1 MLRILINQA
10 HIESQILAP
19 TRREGQQMLMA
30 LRGGNAWTLDKFT
43 VRVFP

>member
-10 HIESQILAP
+10 RIESQILAP
-19 TRREGQQMLMA
+19 TRREGQQMLMSI
-30 LRGGNAWTLDKFT
+30 RSGSAWTLDKFS